1 MASLSSQITTLTNTN
16 VFIANSYLDDKIT
29 NDWSAITES
38 QITTLFDDFY
48 ANTKI
53 KQTISY
59 MAKLLI
65 TNRGRKIEKILRNYT
80 NKKKLIEKWVNN
92 YVEIFI

>member
-48 ANTKI
+48 A
-53 KQTISY
+53 
-59 MAKLLI
+59 
-65 TNRGRKIEKILRNYT
+65 YT
-80 NKKKLIEKWVNN
+80 
-92 YVEIFI
+92 